1 MTYNIKEHAISLVM
15 EVHNVTRQDALDV
28 YNDEIEA
35 AMQFILLTSEF
46 TDNDNHPLKDMKRQ

>member
-1 MTYNIKEHAISLVM
+1 M

>member
-1 MTYNIKEHAISLVM
+1 MTYNIKEHAISMIM
-15 EVHNVTRQDALDV
+15 ETYHITREEALDL